1 MQILNLTDDNRS
13 GCISVLTV
21 MKLNEYKKMAF
32 HIFYRHSQR
41 KAKQPVIFL

>member
-32 HIFYRHSQR
+32 LAFRSESHS
-41 KAKQPVIFL
+41 PDL